1 MKKIIV
7 IALYVIAGL
16 VAAAYAER
24 TSNHGTHSAHHI
36 AMEVAR

>member
-1 MKKIIV
+1 MKKIIA

-24 TSNHGTHSAHHI
+24 PHSAPRVVHSVQ
-36 AMEVAR
+36 AVR